1 MYVVN
6 SLSPTAFN
14 FSKCELLETWR
25 VNAVRDWIYA
35 TVNMKEINLGT
46 VKLSGEELLGF
57 HLDVDTL
64 KRNPT
69 MTTRTRSLL
78 SLGSPLK
85 GYVDSKDREQEQKDK
100 YKLFFTPLEKTLWKK
115 FGMESRIFFSPYRTK
130 AETDDMDVEW
140 FAWAMMSQEFSRIL
154 GEDFLAPIASVV
166 VVITWILVHTGSV
179 FVRGLGM
186 LQILLSIPFSF
197 AFYKF
202 VLGIPFFS
210 QMHILTIF
218 LVLGVGAD
226 DVFVLND
233 AWKQSFAAFP
243 KKDGEDES
251 ELLKKRMYYAYKRTA
266 SAVFNTSFTTAMA
279 FVSTGISPMMSI
291 STFGW
296 FATIAIAVNYLFV
309 ISFTPAALIVS
320 ELYINPFFSKLC
332 SRKGKREEDVEGRNA
347 PEDQQKP
354 KGLVERFFENFY
366 APMVLKRVKPGSN
379 QKYVAV
385 ILVAIFGGYAIQGI
399 YFTGQLTPPTKAEQW
414 FPLDHMMTGITDRMS
429 DNYLGGSDDG
439 YLTMSWVFGIS
450 GVDREADNYDMY
462 KPDENRGIAQFDDNL
477 NIYPEANQMAFVDL
491 CDFIET
497 LQCKD
502 EKNPGKY
509 LEACA
514 DQTTH
519 RLARAGT
526 LVCFMKEFR
535 QWHYYRHGL
544 YPTSSHGVSE
554 IQFLD
559 RLKTFRKTTTPGNE
573 TTKSWKSTIGFIG
586 GKLKFLRIPF
596 TSTMVRL
603 KPVLVKEP
611 LYDYL
616 EKAVEEKKK
625 ELPKGLKTIFQEG
638 GYYGWVWM
646 ITQRQLV
653 TSMMTGMAICFPIA
667 LGVLLIATG
676 NILVSIYATC
686 SIGCIVCCVLGFTRL
701 VMDWDLGIAESIA
714 GIIVIGFSVD
724 YVVHLAHMY
733 MDALHK
739 GGLTGREERF

>member
-1 MYVVN
+1 
-6 SLSPTAFN
+6 
-14 FSKCELLETWR
+14 
-25 VNAVRDWIYA
+25 
-35 TVNMKEINLGT
+35 
-46 VKLSGEELLGF
+46 
-57 HLDVDTL
+57 
-64 KRNPT
+64 
-69 MTTRTRSLL
+69 
-78 SLGSPLK
+78 
-85 GYVDSKDREQEQKDK
+85 
-100 YKLFFTPLEKTLWKK
+100 
-115 FGMESRIFFSPYRTK
+115 
-130 AETDDMDVEW
+130 
-140 FAWAMMSQEFSRIL
+140 
-154 GEDFLAPIASVV
+154 
-166 VVITWILVHTGSV
+166 
-179 FVRGLGM
+179 
-186 LQILLSIPFSF
+186 
-197 AFYKF
+197 
-202 VLGIPFFS
+202 
-210 QMHILTIF
+210 
-218 LVLGVGAD
+218 
-226 DVFVLND
+226 
-233 AWKQSFAAFP
+233 
-243 KKDGEDES
+243 
-251 ELLKKRMYYAYKRTA
+251 
-266 SAVFNTSFTTAMA
+266 
-279 FVSTGISPMMSI
+279 
-291 STFGW
+291 
-296 FATIAIAVNYLFV
+296 
-309 ISFTPAALIVS
+309 
-320 ELYINPFFSKLC
+320 
-332 SRKGKREEDVEGRNA
+332 
-347 PEDQQKP
+347 
-354 KGLVERFFENFY
+354 
-366 APMVLKRVKPGSN
+366 VLKRVKPGSN

-477 NIYPEANQMAFVDL
+477 DIYPEANQNAFMNL

-502 EKNPGKY
+502 ESNPGKY
-509 LEACA
+509 LEACT

-544 YPTSSHGVSE
+544 VYPTSSNGVSKT
-554 IQFLD
+554 QFLD
-559 RLKTFRKTTTPGNE
+559 RLNTFRKTTTPGNE

-611 LYDYL
+611 LYNYL

-739 GGLTGREERF
+739 GGLTGREERFHYAATKMGGTIFAGAMTTAGSGAVMWACQMTFFTKMAVLICMTILFSLGYSLFFFMPLCALIGPSGTTGDVKCTKKGVGTTGGAVIIPNDNVGTEEKEEAVDYTLPADFALPTNTDESKNPPDFTLPTDNDEAENVEDETVV

>member
-1 MYVVN
+1 MG
-6 SLSPTAFN
+6 
-14 FSKCELLETWR
+14 LLETWR

-35 TVNMKEINLGT
+35 TVNLKEINLGT

-64 KRNPT
+64 KRSPT

-100 YKLFFTPLEKTLWKK
+100 YKSFFTPLEKTLWKK
-115 FGMESRIFFSPYRTK
+115 FGMESRMFFSPYRTK

-179 FVRGLGM
+179 FVGSLGM

-243 KKDGEDES
+243 KEDGSTLQEQ
-251 ELLKKRMYYAYKRTA
+251 LTRRMAYAYSRT
-266 SAVFNTSFTTAMA
+266 SIAVFNTSFTTAMA

-332 SRKGKREEDVEGRNA
+332 SPLTKMCKRKADRGQNVEGQNA
-347 PEDQQKP
+347 PVDEP
-354 KGLVERFFENFY
+354 KSASLVEKFFENVY
-366 APMVLKRVKPGSN
+366 APMVLKRVKAGSN
-379 QKYVAV
+379 QKYVA
-385 ILVAIFGGYAIQGI
+385 ILLVAIFGGYAIQGI
-399 YFTGQLTPPTKAEQW
+399 YFTAQLTPPTKAEQW

-462 KPDENRGIAQFDDNL
+462 KPDENRGIAEFDDNL
-477 NIYPEANQMAFVDL
+477 DIYPEANQNAFMNM

-502 EKNPGKY
+502 ESNPGKY
-509 LEACA
+509 LEACT

-544 YPTSSHGVSE
+544 VYPTSSNGVSKT
-554 IQFLD
+554 QFLD
-559 RLKTFRKTTTPGNE
+559 RLNTFRKTTTPGNE

-611 LYDYL
+611 LYNYL
-616 EKAVEEKKK
+616 EKIVEEKKK
-625 ELPKGLKTIFQEG
+625 G
-638 GYYGWVWM
+638 
-646 ITQRQLV
+646 IT
-653 TSMMTGMAICFPIA
+653 
-667 LGVLLIATG
+667 
-676 NILVSIYATC
+676 
-686 SIGCIVCCVLGFTRL
+686 
-701 VMDWDLGIAESIA
+701 
-714 GIIVIGFSVD
+714 
-724 YVVHLAHMY
+724 
-733 MDALHK
+733 
-739 GGLTGREERF
+739 